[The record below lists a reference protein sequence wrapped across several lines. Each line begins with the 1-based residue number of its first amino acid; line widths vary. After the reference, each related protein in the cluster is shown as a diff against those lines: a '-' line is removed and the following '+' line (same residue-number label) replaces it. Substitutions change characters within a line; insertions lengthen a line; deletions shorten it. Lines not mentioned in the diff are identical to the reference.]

1 MDPVGFKKGHPTWEF
16 YVNAK
21 GSLDTS
27 SEGLLSFSLKFDF
40 KITLHFI
47 YVLQL
52 NQLEVCCLNF
62 SAKVS
67 RQEAA
72 ERERAD
78 KLTFEKSSVV
88 MARWLENQNTT
99 SLANDTSSSL
109 KEDQIVP
116 LQCLP
121 GEAKLLKNDWKWM
134 QRRPPRTTAT
144 SKNLT
149 FSLGLIHQKGFAK
162 DVKWIVWANDSLI
175 WESQNK
181 AKLYRIAKPNH
192 C

>member
-21 GSLDTS
+21 RSLDIS
-27 SEGLLSFSLKFDF
+27 SKWLLSFSLKFDF

-52 NQLEVCCLNF
+52 NQLKVCCLNF

-72 ERERAD
+72 ERERH
-78 KLTFEKSSVV
+78 KLTFEKSTVQQCYV
-88 MARWLENQNTT
+88 ERGWKTRT
-99 SLANDTSSSL
+99 
-109 KEDQIVP
+109 P
-116 LQCLP
+116 LLWP
-121 GEAKLLKNDWKWM
+121 TKLLLPSKRIKLFPFSVCRGKLSCSKTTGNDCDAG
-134 QRRPPRTTAT
+134 RRAQPQLLRTWHFLWVLHTDT
-144 SKNLT
+144 PIR
-149 FSLGLIHQKGFAK
+149 F
-162 DVKWIVWANDSLI
+162 
-175 WESQNK
+175 
-181 AKLYRIAKPNH
+181 

>member
-27 SEGLLSFSLKFDF
+27 SKGLLSFSLKFDF

-72 ERERAD
+72 ERERH
-78 KLTFEKSSVV
+78 KLTFEKSTVQRCYV
-88 MARWLENQNTT
+88 ENQNTT
-99 SLANDTSSSL
+99 SLANKTSSL
-109 KEDQIVP
+109 QEDQIVP
-116 LQCLP
+116 LQCLS
-121 GEAKLLKNDWKWM
+121 GETKLLKNDWKWLR
-134 QRRPPRTTAT
+134 RRPTRTTAT
-144 SKNLT
+144 SENLT
-149 FSLGLIHQKGFAK
+149 FSLSFAH
-162 DVKWIVWANDSLI
+162 W
-175 WESQNK
+175 
-181 AKLYRIAKPNH
+181 H
-192 C
+192 TH